1 MGRRTR
7 AVMAVIAILA
17 FGAIASPAMAQ
28 ESIEGFTFEEC
39 VVALAANSGVALS
52 AGQRAELEALKVT
65 GATRVKEVF
74 GALFDGPDDPE
85 VVVAEDV
92 TLGEICTIYGTD
104 VLPIRFER
112 NGNGAGNGNGQER
125 ARVLGVTERR
135 PLPVTG
141 TDAALIAV
149 FGLGLLGLGYVAL
162 RRSRDQSP

>member
-39 VVALAANSGVALS
+39 VAALAANSGVALN

-112 NGNGAGNGNGQER
+112 NGNGAGNGQER

-141 TDAALIAV
+141 NDAALIAV